1 VVGGGNASGTSG
13 EAFRWTQ
20 AGGMQSVQALLTA
33 KGVSTTGWTLTSA
46 AGVSAG
52 GQVIVGNGTD
62 PNGHTQGW
70 IANLG
75 PATVPFLAF
84 KAKL

>member
-1 VVGGGNASGTSG
+1 
-13 EAFRWTQ
+13 
-20 AGGMQSVQALLTA
+20 
-33 KGVSTTGWTLTSA
+33 
-46 AGVSAG
+46 VSAD